1 MNFLT
6 EQVVRCSET
15 GIFSLAEA
23 MAWFKGTRASLRV
36 ALSRA
41 MATGDVVHIRRG
53 LYCLSRELAPVLPH
67 PYVIANLAYG
77 PSYVSME
84 TALEFHGWIPEAV
97 HATISVTNSRR
108 KAFDSAV
115 GLFKYVPISQ
125 TPLMAG
131 VERHDEDPSGTFF
144 VASPLKALC
153 DIVAERRLDW
163 TSLEPFVDSFRI
175 EWDSL
180 DSISRKDV
188 EALSRVYRS
197 RRVATFLLGVSKE
210 LKQ

>member
-1 MNFLT
+1 
-6 EQVVRCSET
+6 
-15 GIFSLAEA
+15 
-23 MAWFKGTRASLRV
+23 
-36 ALSRA
+36 
-41 MATGDVVHIRRG
+41 
-53 LYCLSRELAPVLPH
+53 
-67 PYVIANLAYG
+67 
-77 PSYVSME
+77 ME
-84 TALEFHGWIPEAV
+84 TALAVHGWIPEAV

-163 TSLEPFVDSFRI
+163 TSLEPFADSFRI